1 MGVVHNTKYMSRI
14 KKRQSA
20 PPHAS
25 AARARSAAPRAAP
38 AAWTFFS
45 NHAHVLFC
53 LAADP
58 GMLLRDVAAQVGI
71 TERAVQRI
79 VVDLET
85 AGGLTRLRAGRR
97 NRYKVNPRVPLRHP
111 VEAHRNIGDL
121 LALVLG
127 TSNVTP
133 SRDVSSTRMPEE

>member
-1 MGVVHNTKYMSRI
+1 MSRI
-14 KKRQSA
+14 ERRQSPRLRA
-20 PPHAS
+20 P
-25 AARARSAAPRAAP
+25 AARTRGTAAEAAP

-79 VVDLET
+79 VADLE
-85 AGGLTRLRAGRR
+85 AADVLTRVREGRR
-97 NRYKVNPRVPLRHP
+97 NRYKVDPRVSLRHP

-121 LALVLG
+121 LALVL
-127 TSNVTP
+127 
-133 SRDVSSTRMPEE
+133 SRGL

>member
-1 MGVVHNTKYMSRI
+1 MSRI
-14 KKRQSA
+14 ERRQS
-20 PPHAS
+20 PPLRAS
-25 AARARSAAPRAAP
+25 AARTRGTATGAVP

-53 LAADP
+53 LAANP

-79 VVDLET
+79 VADLEA
-85 AGGLTRLRAGRR
+85 AGVLARVREGRR
-97 NRYKVNPRVPLRHP
+97 NRYKVDPRVSLRHP

-121 LALVLG
+121 LALVL
-127 TSNVTP
+127 
-133 SRDVSSTRMPEE
+133 SRGL

>member
-1 MGVVHNTKYMSRI
+1 MSRI
-14 KKRQSA
+14 ERRQSS
-20 PPHAS
+20 PLRAS
-25 AARARSAAPRAAP
+25 AARTRGTTAEAAPT
-38 AAWTFFS
+38 AWTFFS

-79 VVDLET
+79 VADLET
-85 AGGLTRLRAGRR
+85 AGVLTRVREGRR
-97 NRYKVNPRVPLRHP
+97 NRYKVDPRVSLRHP

-121 LALVLG
+121 LALVLAG
-127 TSNVTP
+127 CSVD
-133 SRDVSSTRMPEE
+133 S

>member
-1 MGVVHNTKYMSRI
+1 MSRI
-14 KKRQSA
+14 ERRQS
-20 PPHAS
+20 PPLRAS
-25 AARARSAAPRAAP
+25 AARTRGTAAEAVP

-53 LAADP
+53 LAANP

-79 VVDLET
+79 VADLEA
-85 AGGLTRLRAGRR
+85 AGVLARVREGRR
-97 NRYKVNPRVPLRHP
+97 NRYKVDPRVSLRHP

-121 LALVLG
+121 LALVL
-127 TSNVTP
+127 
-133 SRDVSSTRMPEE
+133 SRGL

>member
-1 MGVVHNTKYMSRI
+1 MGVIRNTKYISRI
-14 KKRQSA
+14 ERRQSIA
-20 PPHAS
+20 PTGAGVRG
-25 AARARSAAPRAAP
+25 RATAGDTAP

-58 GMLLRDVAAQVGI
+58 SMLLRDVAAQVGI

-79 VVDLET
+79 VADLET
-85 AGGLTRLRAGRR
+85 AGVLTRVREGRR
-97 NRYKVNPRVPLRHP
+97 NRYKVDPRVSLRHP
-111 VEAHRNIGDL
+111 VEAHRSIGDL

-127 TSNVTP
+127 G
-133 SRDVSSTRMPEE
+133 MA

>member
-1 MGVVHNTKYMSRI
+1 MSRI
-14 KKRQSA
+14 ERRQS
-20 PPHAS
+20 PPLRAS
-25 AARARSAAPRAAP
+25 AARTRGTATEAVP

-53 LAADP
+53 LAANP

-79 VVDLET
+79 VADLEA
-85 AGGLTRLRAGRR
+85 AGVLARVREGQR
-97 NRYKVNPRVPLRHP
+97 NRYKVDPRVSLRHP

-121 LALVLG
+121 LALVL
-127 TSNVTP
+127 
-133 SRDVSSTRMPEE
+133 SRGL

>member
-1 MGVVHNTKYMSRI
+1 MGFLLSVIDNTKYISRI
-14 KKRQSA
+14 GRRQVPA
-20 PPHAS
+20 PTRGELRGRVTAGD
-25 AARARSAAPRAAP
+25 AAP
-38 AAWTFFS
+38 ATWTFFS

-58 GMLLRDVAAQVGI
+58 SMVLRDVAAQVGI

-79 VVDLET
+79 VADLEA
-85 AGGLTRLRAGRR
+85 AGVLTRLREGRR
-97 NRYKVNPRVPLRHP
+97 NRYKVDPRISLRHP

-127 TSNVTP
+127 GTA
-133 SRDVSSTRMPEE
+133 